1 MFKINSDFY
10 KFTTLNILD
19 KAIAY
24 VTPLLILHF
33 FNDTYLYTSIEFVYS
48 MTLIINIAIDFG
60 LRGYMGYSFRFEK
73 KVEDYTSSII
83 KTFNFLLLIY
93 CVLFILIF
101 LISKNYLKIDYSIIY
116 LIFVRGIYLSIINIY
131 RVYFRLNSNPIY
143 IFIISIPIQIFTVIL
158 ILIFYHFNK
167 QFYLHYFFISILI
180 FLIIY
185 FIKIILK
192 KEIQFNLFENIKFIK
207 KSLKYYWA
215 IIFSSLISIMI
226 GNYAKVYSYLNLS
239 EIETAKI
246 SFLLRTLMLIQ
257 LMHASFAAINLKKV
271 FSNSS
276 KIMSKKLFYS
286 YLIILLFSSILV
298 MILIST
304 YSRFLNL
311 NYTIDLTFIF
321 LYIYVLSWCIGAYFE
336 QYINKFNKNINILY
350 NNLISI
356 ASYFMIIYYYKD
368 ISIMVLSF
376 AMAFSSLIY
385 LILTIIRVNKLNIK
399 IS

>member
-1 MFKINSDFY
+1 MFKINSEFY

-33 FNDTYLYTSIEFVYS
+33 FNDIYLYNSIEFVYS
-48 MTLIINIAIDFG
+48 MTLIINIVIDFG
-60 LRGYMGYSFRFEK
+60 LRGYMNYSFRFEK

-93 CVLFILIF
+93 SILFILIF
-101 LISKNYLKIDYSIIY
+101 LISKNYLQIDYTIIY
-116 LIFVRGIYLSIINIY
+116 LIFLRGIYLSIINIY

-158 ILIFYHFNK
+158 ILIIYHFNK

-180 FLIIY
+180 FLIFY
-185 FIKIILK
+185 FIKMILK

-207 KSLKYYWA
+207 QSLKYYWA
-215 IIFSSLISIMI
+215 IIFSSIISIMI

-257 LMHASFAAINLKKV
+257 LMHASFAAFNLKKI

-276 KIMSKKLFYS
+276 KVISKKLFYS

-298 MILIST
+298 MIFIST
-304 YSRFLNL
+304 YSKYLDL

-321 LYIYVLSWCIGAYFE
+321 LYIYVLSWCVGAYFE
-336 QYINKFNKNINILY
+336 QYISKFNKNISILY

-356 ASYFMIIYYYKD
+356 ASYFMVIYYYRD
-368 ISIMVLSF
+368 ISIVALSS

-385 LILTIIRVNKLNIK
+385 LILTIIRVIKLNIK

>member
-1 MFKINSDFY
+1 MFKINSEFY

-33 FNDTYLYTSIEFVYS
+33 FNDIYLYNSIEFVYS
-48 MTLIINIAIDFG
+48 MTLIINIVIDFG
-60 LRGYMGYSFRFEK
+60 LRGYMNYSFRFEK

-93 CVLFILIF
+93 SILFILIF
-101 LISKNYLKIDYSIIY
+101 LISKNYLQIDYTIIY
-116 LIFVRGIYLSIINIY
+116 LIFLRGIYLSIINIY

-158 ILIFYHFNK
+158 ILIIYHFNK

-180 FLIIY
+180 FLIFY
-185 FIKIILK
+185 FIKMILK

-207 KSLKYYWA
+207 QSLKYYWA
-215 IIFSSLISIMI
+215 IIFSSIISIMI

-257 LMHASFAAINLKKV
+257 LMHASFAAFNLKKI

-276 KIMSKKLFYS
+276 KVMSKKLFYS

-298 MILIST
+298 MIFIST
-304 YSRFLNL
+304 YSKYLDL

-321 LYIYVLSWCIGAYFE
+321 LYIYVLSWCVGAYFE
-336 QYINKFNKNINILY
+336 QYINKFNKNISILY

-356 ASYFMIIYYYKD
+356 ASYFMVIYYYRD
-368 ISIMVLSF
+368 ISIVALSS

-385 LILTIIRVNKLNIK
+385 LILTIIRVIKLNIK

>member
-1 MFKINSDFY
+1 MFKINSEFY

-33 FNDTYLYTSIEFVYS
+33 FNDIYLYNSIEFVYS
-48 MTLIINIAIDFG
+48 MTLIINIVIDFG
-60 LRGYMGYSFRFEK
+60 LRGYMNYSFRFEK

-93 CVLFILIF
+93 SILFILIF
-101 LISKNYLKIDYSIIY
+101 LISKNYLQIDYTIIY
-116 LIFVRGIYLSIINIY
+116 LIFLRGIYLSIINIY

-158 ILIFYHFNK
+158 ILIIYHFNK

-180 FLIIY
+180 FLIFY
-185 FIKIILK
+185 FIKMILK

-207 KSLKYYWA
+207 QSLKYYWA
-215 IIFSSLISIMI
+215 IIFSSIISIMI

-257 LMHASFAAINLKKV
+257 LMHASFAAFNLKKI

-276 KIMSKKLFYS
+276 KVISKKLFYS

-298 MILIST
+298 MIFIST
-304 YSRFLNL
+304 YSKYLDL

-321 LYIYVLSWCIGAYFE
+321 LYIYVLSWCVGAYFE
-336 QYINKFNKNINILY
+336 QYINKFNKNISILY

-356 ASYFMIIYYYKD
+356 ASYFMVIYYYRD
-368 ISIMVLSF
+368 ISIVALSS

-385 LILTIIRVNKLNIK
+385 LILTIIRVIKLNIK